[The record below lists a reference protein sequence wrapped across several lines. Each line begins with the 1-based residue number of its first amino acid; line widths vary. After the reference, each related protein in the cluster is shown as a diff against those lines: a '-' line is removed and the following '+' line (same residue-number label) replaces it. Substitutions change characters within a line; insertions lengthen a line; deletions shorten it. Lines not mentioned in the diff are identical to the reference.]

1 VIIFIAATCIGLTVV
16 AGSAYLSWRLEWKS
30 LVIFVALIVLSVIS
44 SGNPEGIPMMSIP
57 FVLGGIGGMAFKK
70 GKSTEFYLVTTTAVL
85 SVLITGFFY
94 YYLLIEKVNFFEMQ
108 RVLISKSF
116 EAGQVPP
123 DLRAQWLEVF
133 DASKYVVPFGIVIN
147 ALVLSSIS
155 YIFIKNILVRFF
167 GARLAAGIEYF
178 RVNDYFIFALLSG
191 LALYLLI
198 DTDEYALVHFA
209 GLNILLIAT
218 LFYLVQGLAVVRFL
232 LIKRGIP
239 SYIVVLTFA
248 GLLFLGITGLW
259 AVLFLSVLLAGFGAL
274 DLWADF
280 RKLSKHDGIK
290 S

>member
-30 LVIFVALIVLSVIS
+30 LVIYIALIALSVVS
-44 SGNPEGIPMMSIP
+44 SGSPGDIPMMSIP
-57 FVLGGIGGMAFKK
+57 FVLGGIGGMAFKR
-70 GKSTEFYLVTTTAVL
+70 GKSTEFYLVTATAIL
-85 SVLITGFFY
+85 SVLTASFFY
-94 YYLLIEKVNFFEMQ
+94 YYLLIEKVNFFETQ
-108 RVLISKSF
+108 REVISKSF
-116 EAGQVPP
+116 EAAQVPA

-133 DASKYVVPFGIVIN
+133 DASKYVVPFGIVVN
-147 ALVLSSIS
+147 ALVLSSIA
-155 YIFIKNILVRFF
+155 YIFIKNILVRLF

-178 RVNDYFIFALLSG
+178 RVHDYFIFVLLSG
-191 LALYLLI
+191 LAVYLLI
-198 DTDEYALVHFA
+198 DTDEFALVHFA
-209 GLNILLIAT
+209 GLNILLIAA
-218 LFYLVQGLAVVRFL
+218 LFYLVQGLAVVRFV

-239 SYIVVLTFA
+239 SYIILLTFA

-280 RKLSKHDGIK
+280 RKLSTHDGIK